1 MDGLP
6 KVQTMGGNLVMVKR
20 LIKELDAETARLK
33 RPMLI
38 KNAEVFPQRAHV
50 GETSQLMKRLDV
62 I

>member
-6 KVQTMGGNLVMVKR
+6 KIQAMGGNLVMVQR

-33 RPMLI
+33 RPMII
-38 KNAEVFPQRAHV
+38 KNAEVFPQQIHFGGA
-50 GETSQLMKRLDV
+50 SQIMKQLDV